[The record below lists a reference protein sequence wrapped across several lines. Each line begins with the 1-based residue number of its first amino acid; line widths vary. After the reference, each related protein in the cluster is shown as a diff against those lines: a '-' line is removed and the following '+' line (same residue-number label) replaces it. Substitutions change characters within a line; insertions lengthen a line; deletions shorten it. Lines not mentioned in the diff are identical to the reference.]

1 MTAALEMSEAE
12 LQSLVRDAADLHGW
26 LTYHTHDSRRS
37 DAGFPDLVM
46 LRGRYQLVVECKSAT
61 GRLRPDQVV
70 WMDSFAKVDTIA
82 SAVVRPADAVA
93 MIERLGR
100 TS

>member
-37 DAGFPDLVM
+37 DAGFCDLVM
-46 LRGRYQLVVECKSAT
+46 VRGNHVLFVELKSAT

-70 WMDSFAKVDTIA
+70 WMDALAKVDTIS
-82 SAVVRPADAVA
+82 SAVVRPADAIA

-100 TS
+100 AV

>member
-12 LQSLVRDAADLHGW
+12 LQILVCDAADLHGW

-37 DAGFPDLVM
+37 PAGFPDLIM
-46 LRGRYQLVVECKSAT
+46 LRDRYELVVELKSAT

-70 WMDSFAKVDTIA
+70 WMDAFAKVDTIS
-82 SAVVRPADAVA
+82 SAVVRPVDAVA

-100 TS
+100 